1 MLIVQNF
8 DRKLIRI
15 REFRFDIITGNGF
28 SIEPVIFS
36 EPSID
41 LFYKMTMF
49 MFPW

>member
-28 SIEPVIFS
+28 SIEPVVVFS
-36 EPSID
+36 EPSIN
-41 LFYKMTMF
+41 LFS
-49 MFPW
+49 